1 MALPK
6 LTAADLQH
14 LATDHLPLL
23 SALPDRPRN
32 ANPPRLRARQRARPS
47 TRTPTNVPRRLRRY
61 HNDVALALAAAASG
75 ALPTSSADLAA
86 LFQPH
91 TRCEFDT
98 LLSDPA
104 ARDAWERFIALDDNS
119 QRAVLAVDD
128 TVQSSH
134 PPCVDARLRHLI
146 KNRGAVVRPLVEH
159 VESQV
164 LNLPQGESVRLVLT
178 SPFSRLVAHAVAQF
192 HRMKSRSYDVG
203 DQRVT
208 VISATRPP
216 HAVRL
221 LDALA

>member
-1 MALPK
+1 M
-6 LTAADLQH
+6 
-14 LATDHLPLL
+14 
-23 SALPDRPRN
+23 
-32 ANPPRLRARQRARPS
+32 
-47 TRTPTNVPRRLRRY
+47 
-61 HNDVALALAAAASG
+61 
-75 ALPTSSADLAA
+75 
-86 LFQPH
+86 
-91 TRCEFDT
+91 
-98 LLSDPA
+98 
-104 ARDAWERFIALDDNS
+104 
-119 QRAVLAVDD
+119 
-128 TVQSSH
+128 
-134 PPCVDARLRHLI
+134 
-146 KNRGAVVRPLVEH
+146 RPLVEH